1 MFCRYLQGF
10 RQFSF
15 FLVVV
20 CLSPTLL
27 RGQVYTDGLSSAIE
41 EVRKKHPTAIISACE
56 LIQAGYF
63 VEHELNK
70 CQDSMAQLSQNHE
83 AGLASLENLQSM
95 IDYLLQSN
103 WLNDSAHRDAYLRD
117 ELAKYTTKTT
127 KTKWNSETQK
137 MEIVEESYK
146 YNPPSLLGAFTS
158 DYRGLFNWVGVG
170 PDLLLMADRFV
181 VDCRSSPEEVIAFL
195 SKQYGNE
202 RIAFEADWKGW
213 GEVNNFY
220 RELREITEDE
230 SWMSKNCQPIR
241 ASETRANPAF
251 FPKD

>member
-1 MFCRYLQGF
+1 MLCS
-10 RQFSF
+10 SF
-15 FLVVV
+15 AALH
-20 CLSPTLL
+20 
-27 RGQVYTDGLSSAIE
+27 GQVYKDGLSTAIE
-41 EVRKKHPTAIISACE
+41 EVRLKHPTAINSACE

-70 CQDSMAQLSQNHE
+70 CQDSMAQLSQDHE

-117 ELAKYTTKTT
+117 ELAKYTKKTT

-137 MEIVEESYK
+137 MEVIEESYK

-158 DYRGLFNWVGVG
+158 DFRGLFNSWGVG
-170 PDLLLMADRFV
+170 PNLLLMADRFV

-195 SKQYGNE
+195 SKQYGIE
-202 RIAFEADWKGW
+202 RIAFEADWEGW
-213 GEVNNFY
+213 GEVKNFY

-230 SWMSKNCQPIR
+230 AWESKNCKPS
-241 ASETRANPAF
+241 AVNETRANPAF
-251 FPKD
+251 FNPKD